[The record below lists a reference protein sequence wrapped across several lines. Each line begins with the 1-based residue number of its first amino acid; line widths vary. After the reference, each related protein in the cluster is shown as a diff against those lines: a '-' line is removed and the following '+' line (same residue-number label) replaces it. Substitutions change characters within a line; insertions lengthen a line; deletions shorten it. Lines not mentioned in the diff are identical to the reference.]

1 MLLARFDIV
10 FCVDRKGVPQFGQ
23 KLLFLSEI
31 GVPQFGQ
38 SYFPCILPHAVE
50 FPFQSCYKI
59 SDRKSMTSPTVSL
72 AASATSL
79 AVSAML
85 LAASDSVS

>member
-1 MLLARFDIV
+1 MLVAKIAMTAMMMAPNKNLHFFFLGKIDIFIPSFYV
-10 FCVDRKGVPQFGQ
+10 ILYTSRYV
-23 KLLFLSEI
+23 KL
-31 GVPQFGQ
+31 G
-38 SYFPCILPHAVE
+38 
-50 FPFQSCYKI
+50 YKI